1 MDWTAI
7 AQGGM
12 DKGMD
17 LGHGLITGKFEDKRQ
32 IRQTKKLMS
41 MEAAASKKM
50 AKFNQGLALEMWD
63 KTNFDAQRKQMEKAG
78 LNVGLMYEG
87 GGPGGTT
94 SGAGTGQGPK
104 AGSATGGTPLAQG
117 MAMQMD
123 RRMQEAQIDNIRAN
137 TEKTKVDTTKTA
149 GVDTE
154 ATKTGIENLKQA
166 TTNAEM
172 QNQILEYEKQMKAIE
187 VNIAGQTQEQT
198 IQQINTATEKLKDE
212 ARSAKAKGTI
222 DTATQENIIKGAELT
237 NQEQTAKITATK
249 AGTKATEAGTKQTEQ
264 QTTNLQQDEIYKKLE
279 NGLKENGIEKGD
291 PAILRIA
298 SRTLKNMGINLTTI
312 TYKMGK
318 ITQWMAGKS
327 GPQTQ
332 ERLEEI
338 INE

>member
-1 MDWTAI
+1 MDWSAI
-7 AQGGM
+7 GQAGM
-12 DKGMD
+12 NKGMD
-17 LGHGLITGKFEDKRQ
+17 LGHGIVTGKLEDKRQ
-32 IRQTKKLMS
+32 IKQTGKLMG
-41 MEAAASKKM
+41 MEARASREM
-50 AKFNQGLALEMWD
+50 AKFNQGLAMDMWE
-63 KTNFDAQRKQMEKAG
+63 KTNYDAQRKQMEKAG

-94 SGAGTGQGPK
+94 AGAGTGQGPK
-104 AGSATGGTPLAQG
+104 AGNATGGTPLAQG
-117 MAMQMD
+117 MGMQMD
-123 RRMQEAQIDNIRAN
+123 RRMQEAQIENINAN
-137 TEKTKVDTTKTA
+137 TEKTKADTTKTT

-154 ATKTGIENLKQA
+154 AVKTGIDNLKQA

-172 QNQILEYEKQMKAIE
+172 QNKILEFEKQLKGIE

-198 IQQINTATEKLKDE
+198 IQQVQTATDKLKDE

-237 NQEQTAKITATK
+237 NNETAAKINATK
-249 AGTKATEAGTKQTEQ
+249 AGTEATKAGTKQTEQ

-298 SRTLKNMGINLTTI
+298 SRTLKNMGVNLKTI